1 MKLEM
6 LGKLA
11 FRNAKRSLKDYLIYL
26 ITITISFSLIFSFN
40 LVASSD
46 AVIQLSSGMDS
57 FQMIISFVNIVI
69 IFVVCFL
76 INYTTKFMFEKR
88 SKEFG
93 TYMLL
98 GIKKKEIA
106 KMFVLENLILGLVAL
121 LLSIPIGFVISQ
133 FISLI
138 IVTMLDIPKV
148 VFLSLNLVSVQLLA
162 VYFIAMYLLVLL
174 NMLWKIKKM
183 TVHSFLYLD
192 KQNEEKMFRNS
203 RKRNIIFGISLIIG
217 IASIWLWYSRFQMEF
232 ISKNETLTYLML
244 SMIGLIISIYGISAK
259 VSDMVFSFIIRSKKI
274 KYQKDNLFLIRTF
287 VSKARTMSFT
297 FGTLS
302 MLILLSIFS
311 LNISNLSNGLYKSSL
326 DQEAPYDVSIYDDQE
341 AFKEYIKVIEEDYTV
356 EKTLAYDIY
365 KEQKKQ
371 IQKLYDEFT
380 DYDSVMKLSDYN
392 QLLTMRNM
400 DTISLQEDEY
410 IIVTSSQSKYLVEGN
425 ESIKQI
431 QLSSGD
437 FLQLKGVTTETI
449 WYTLNSRSDFV
460 IVVPDPYVKNLEL
473 AESHLI
479 VDTKEETTA
488 SLETK
493 IEERMSYRL
502 CKTGSDGEID
512 CQYYRV
518 RVRGSAIEE
527 NNTMIAMMSSIFLY
541 ISFIFIAVVGT
552 ILSIQALSDS
562 TKYKYRY
569 LTLRRLGVNDKTL
582 YKTIRKQL
590 FILFGMPAV
599 YPILVNFSLIDSIN
613 NVYHIFLENQYSYLF
628 YFAGGLAIFLLIY
641 TVYWLTTYIGFKRNI
656 NEES

>member
-1 MKLEM
+1 M

-11 FRNAKRSLKDYLIYL
+11 FRNAKRSLKDYFIYL
-26 ITITISFSLIFSFN
+26 ITMTISFSLIFSFN

-106 KMFVLENLILGLVAL
+106 KMFVLENLILGLFAL
-121 LLSIPIGFVISQ
+121 IISIPIGFIMSQ
-133 FISLI
+133 FLSLM

-148 VFLSLNLVSVQLLA
+148 IFLSLNLISVQLLFA
-162 VYFIAMYLLVLL
+162 YFIVIYLLVLL

-183 TVHSFLYLD
+183 TIHKFLYLD

-203 RKRNIIFGISLIIG
+203 KKRNIIFGISLMVG

-244 SMIGLIISIYGISAK
+244 SMIGLIISIYGISAT
-259 VSDMVFSFIIRSKKI
+259 VADMVCSFIIKSKKI

-356 EKTLAYDIY
+356 EKTLAYNIY
-365 KEQKKQ
+365 K
-371 IQKLYDEFT
+371 
-380 DYDSVMKLSDYN
+380 
-392 QLLTMRNM
+392 
-400 DTISLQEDEY
+400 
-410 IIVTSSQSKYLVEGN
+410 
-425 ESIKQI
+425 
-431 QLSSGD
+431 
-437 FLQLKGVTTETI
+437 
-449 WYTLNSRSDFV
+449 
-460 IVVPDPYVKNLEL
+460 
-473 AESHLI
+473 
-479 VDTKEETTA
+479 
-488 SLETK
+488 
-493 IEERMSYRL
+493 
-502 CKTGSDGEID
+502 
-512 CQYYRV
+512 
-518 RVRGSAIEE
+518 
-527 NNTMIAMMSSIFLY
+527 
-541 ISFIFIAVVGT
+541 
-552 ILSIQALSDS
+552 
-562 TKYKYRY
+562 
-569 LTLRRLGVNDKTL
+569 
-582 YKTIRKQL
+582 
-590 FILFGMPAV
+590 
-599 YPILVNFSLIDSIN
+599 
-613 NVYHIFLENQYSYLF
+613 
-628 YFAGGLAIFLLIY
+628 
-641 TVYWLTTYIGFKRNI
+641 
-656 NEES
+656 

>member
-1 MKLEM
+1 M
-6 LGKLA
+6 
-11 FRNAKRSLKDYLIYL
+11 
-26 ITITISFSLIFSFN
+26 
-40 LVASSD
+40 V
-46 AVIQLSSGMDS
+46 
-57 FQMIISFVNIVI
+57 
-69 IFVVCFL
+69 
-76 INYTTKFMFEKR
+76 
-88 SKEFG
+88 
-93 TYMLL
+93 
-98 GIKKKEIA
+98 
-106 KMFVLENLILGLVAL
+106 
-121 LLSIPIGFVISQ
+121 
-133 FISLI
+133 
-138 IVTMLDIPKV
+138 
-148 VFLSLNLVSVQLLA
+148 
-162 VYFIAMYLLVLL
+162 
-174 NMLWKIKKM
+174 
-183 TVHSFLYLD
+183 
-192 KQNEEKMFRNS
+192 
-203 RKRNIIFGISLIIG
+203 G

-244 SMIGLIISIYGISAK
+244 SMIGLIISIYGISAT
-259 VSDMVFSFIIRSKKI
+259 VADMVCSFIIRSKKI

-356 EKTLAYDIY
+356 EKTLAYNIY
-365 KEQKKQ
+365 KEPKKQ
-371 IQKLYDEFT
+371 IQRLYDEFT

-437 FLQLKGVTTETI
+437 FLQLKGVTTETL

-460 IVVPDPYVKNLEL
+460 IVIPDPYIKNLEL

-502 CKTGSDGEID
+502 CKTGGDGEIN

-518 RVRGSAIEE
+518 RVRGSAVEE
-527 NNTMIAMMSSIFLY
+527 NNTMIAMLSSIFLY

-582 YKTIRKQL
+582 YRTIRKQL

-613 NVYHIFLENQYSYLF
+613 NVYYIFLENQYSYLF
-628 YFAGGLAIFLLIY
+628 YFAGGLTIFFLVYI
-641 TVYWLTTYIGFKRNI
+641 VYWLTTYIGFKKNI

>member
-11 FRNAKRSLKDYLIYL
+11 FRNAKRSLKDYFIYL
-26 ITITISFSLIFSFN
+26 ITMTISFSLIFSFN

-106 KMFVLENLILGLVAL
+106 KMFVLENLILGLFAL
-121 LLSIPIGFVISQ
+121 IISIPIGFVMSQ
-133 FISLI
+133 FLSLM

-148 VFLSLNLVSVQLLA
+148 IFLSLNLISVQLLFA
-162 VYFIAMYLLVLL
+162 YFIVIYLLVLL

-183 TVHSFLYLD
+183 TIHKFLYLD

-203 RKRNIIFGISLIIG
+203 KKRNIIFGISLMVG

-244 SMIGLIISIYGISAK
+244 SMIGLIISIYGISAT
-259 VSDMVFSFIIRSKKI
+259 VADMVCSFIIRSKKI

-356 EKTLAYDIY
+356 EKTLAYNIY
-365 KEQKKQ
+365 KEPKKQ
-371 IQKLYDEFT
+371 IQRLYDEFT

-425 ESIKQI
+425 ESIKRI

-437 FLQLKGVTTETI
+437 FLQLKGVTTETF

-460 IVVPDPYVKNLEL
+460 IVVPDPYIKNLEL

-502 CKTGSDGEID
+502 CKTGGDGEIN

-582 YKTIRKQL
+582 YRTIRKQL

-613 NVYHIFLENQYSYLF
+613 NVYYIFLENQYSYLF
-628 YFAGGLAIFLLIY
+628 YFAGGLTIFFLVYI
-641 TVYWLTTYIGFKRNI
+641 VYWLTTYIGFKKNI

>member
-1 MKLEM
+1 M

-11 FRNAKRSLKDYLIYL
+11 FRNAKRSLKDYFIYL
-26 ITITISFSLIFSFN
+26 ITMTISFSLIFSFN

-106 KMFVLENLILGLVAL
+106 KMFVLENLILGLFAL
-121 LLSIPIGFVISQ
+121 IISIPIGFIMSQ
-133 FISLI
+133 FLSLM

-148 VFLSLNLVSVQLLA
+148 IFLSLNLISVQLLFA
-162 VYFIAMYLLVLL
+162 YFIVIYLLVLL

-183 TVHSFLYLD
+183 TIHKFLYLD

-203 RKRNIIFGISLIIG
+203 KKRNIIFGISLMVG

-244 SMIGLIISIYGISAK
+244 SMIGLIISIYGISAT
-259 VSDMVFSFIIRSKKI
+259 VADMVCSFIIKSKKI

-365 KEQKKQ
+365 KEPKKQ
-371 IQKLYDEFT
+371 IQRLYDEFT

-425 ESIKQI
+425 ASIKQI

-437 FLQLKGVTTETI
+437 FLQLKGVTTETF

-460 IVVPDPYVKNLEL
+460 IVIPDPYIKNLEL

-502 CKTGSDGEID
+502 CKTGGDGEIN

-518 RVRGSAIEE
+518 RVRGSAVEE
-527 NNTMIAMMSSIFLY
+527 NNTMIAMLSSIFLY

-582 YKTIRKQL
+582 YRTIRKQL

-599 YPILVNFSLIDSIN
+599 YPIFVNFSLIDSIN
-613 NVYHIFLENQYSYLF
+613 NVYYIFLENQYSYLF
-628 YFAGGLAIFLLIY
+628 YFAGGLTIFFLVYI
-641 TVYWLTTYIGFKRNI
+641 VYWLTTYIGFKRNV

>member
-1 MKLEM
+1 M

-11 FRNAKRSLKDYLIYL
+11 FRNAKRSLKDYFIYL
-26 ITITISFSLIFSFN
+26 ITMTISFSLIFSFN

-106 KMFVLENLILGLVAL
+106 KMFVLENLILGLFAL
-121 LLSIPIGFVISQ
+121 IISIPIGFIMSQ
-133 FISLI
+133 FLSLM

-148 VFLSLNLVSVQLLA
+148 IFLSLNLISVQLLFA
-162 VYFIAMYLLVLL
+162 YFIVIYLLVLL

-183 TVHSFLYLD
+183 TIHKFLYLD

-203 RKRNIIFGISLIIG
+203 KKRNIIFGISLMVG

-244 SMIGLIISIYGISAK
+244 SMIGLIISIYGISAT
-259 VSDMVFSFIIRSKKI
+259 VADMVCSFIIKSKKI

-356 EKTLAYDIY
+356 EKTLAYNIY
-365 KEQKKQ
+365 KEPKKQ
-371 IQKLYDEFT
+371 IQRLYDEFT

-425 ESIKQI
+425 ASIKQI

-437 FLQLKGVTTETI
+437 FLQLKGVTTETF

-460 IVVPDPYVKNLEL
+460 IVIPDPYIKNLEL

-502 CKTGSDGEID
+502 CKTGGDGEIN

-518 RVRGSAIEE
+518 RVRGSAVEE
-527 NNTMIAMMSSIFLY
+527 NNTMIAMLSSIFLY

-582 YKTIRKQL
+582 YRTIRKQL

-599 YPILVNFSLIDSIN
+599 YPIFVNFSLIDSIN
-613 NVYHIFLENQYSYLF
+613 NVYYIFLENQYSYLF
-628 YFAGGLAIFLLIY
+628 YFAGGLTIFFLVYI
-641 TVYWLTTYIGFKRNI
+641 VYWLTTYIGFKRNV

>member
-1 MKLEM
+1 M
-6 LGKLA
+6 
-11 FRNAKRSLKDYLIYL
+11 
-26 ITITISFSLIFSFN
+26 
-40 LVASSD
+40 V
-46 AVIQLSSGMDS
+46 
-57 FQMIISFVNIVI
+57 
-69 IFVVCFL
+69 
-76 INYTTKFMFEKR
+76 
-88 SKEFG
+88 
-93 TYMLL
+93 
-98 GIKKKEIA
+98 
-106 KMFVLENLILGLVAL
+106 
-121 LLSIPIGFVISQ
+121 
-133 FISLI
+133 
-138 IVTMLDIPKV
+138 
-148 VFLSLNLVSVQLLA
+148 
-162 VYFIAMYLLVLL
+162 
-174 NMLWKIKKM
+174 
-183 TVHSFLYLD
+183 
-192 KQNEEKMFRNS
+192 
-203 RKRNIIFGISLIIG
+203 G

-244 SMIGLIISIYGISAK
+244 SMIGLIISIYGISAT
-259 VSDMVFSFIIRSKKI
+259 VADMVCSFIIKSKKI

-365 KEQKKQ
+365 KEPKKQ
-371 IQKLYDEFT
+371 IQRLYDEFT

-437 FLQLKGVTTETI
+437 FLQLKGVTTETF

-460 IVVPDPYVKNLEL
+460 IVIPDPYIKNLEL

-502 CKTGSDGEID
+502 CKTGSDGEIN

-518 RVRGSAIEE
+518 RVRGSAVEE
-527 NNTMIAMMSSIFLY
+527 NNTMIAMLSSIFLY

-582 YKTIRKQL
+582 YRTIRKQL

-599 YPILVNFSLIDSIN
+599 YPIFVNFSLIDSIN
-613 NVYHIFLENQYSYLF
+613 NVYYIFLENQYSYLF
-628 YFAGGLAIFLLIY
+628 YFAGGLTIFFLVYI
-641 TVYWLTTYIGFKRNI
+641 VYWLTTYIGFKRNV

>member
-11 FRNAKRSLKDYLIYL
+11 FRNAKRSLKDYFIYL
-26 ITITISFSLIFSFN
+26 ITMTISFSLIFSFN

-106 KMFVLENLILGLVAL
+106 KMFVLENLILGLFAL
-121 LLSIPIGFVISQ
+121 IISIPIGFIMSQ
-133 FISLI
+133 FLSLM

-148 VFLSLNLVSVQLLA
+148 IFLSLNLISVQLLFA
-162 VYFIAMYLLVLL
+162 YFIVIYLLVLL

-183 TVHSFLYLD
+183 TIHKFLYLD

-203 RKRNIIFGISLIIG
+203 KKRNIIFGISLMVG

-244 SMIGLIISIYGISAK
+244 SMIGLIISIYGISAT
-259 VSDMVFSFIIRSKKI
+259 VADMVCSFIIKSKKI

-356 EKTLAYDIY
+356 EKTLAYNIY
-365 KEQKKQ
+365 KEPKKQ
-371 IQKLYDEFT
+371 IQRLYDEFT

-425 ESIKQI
+425 ASIKQI

-437 FLQLKGVTTETI
+437 FLQLKGVTTETF

-460 IVVPDPYVKNLEL
+460 IVIPDPYIKNLEL

-502 CKTGSDGEID
+502 CKTGGDGEIN

-518 RVRGSAIEE
+518 RVRGSAVEE
-527 NNTMIAMMSSIFLY
+527 NNTMIAMLSSIFLY

-582 YKTIRKQL
+582 YRTIRKQL

-599 YPILVNFSLIDSIN
+599 YPIFVNFSLIDSIN
-613 NVYHIFLENQYSYLF
+613 NVYYIFLENQYSYLF
-628 YFAGGLAIFLLIY
+628 YFAGGLTIFFLVYI
-641 TVYWLTTYIGFKRNI
+641 VYWLTTYIGFKRNV